1 MHANRRVAILIPGQ
15 FGYLEGVLRG
25 VVEYAATR
33 PGWSTMWVEPEAHLM
48 PRVAAWNPHGAIA
61 YLYSKPQAADVL
73 TLGVPTINI
82 GGNLHVEGTPRVSVE
97 NEKVA
102 ELAAD
107 YFWKQGHRQFACVS
121 TRRRWFHKLR
131 DDAFVAAIARRGQ
144 ACELFTGWF
153 DSMGNLRPDQADPF
167 KALRAWLSKLPKP
180 CALFAV
186 QDSIAVAVIEAAQEL
201 GIRVPEDIAVLGADN
216 STTLCQLANPNLSS
230 IELALEEIGR
240 AAGQMLDTLMDGR
253 KLKHETELIP
263 PMRVVERRSTETV
276 ATADAE
282 VNAAM
287 RYIHAHA
294 DEPITVEKVLRE
306 VLVSR
311 RLLEQKFRKTLGC
324 TPLVAI
330 HRAHVQRAMR
340 LLAETDLPMPTVA
353 ERSGFSDAEHMC
365 KVFQLRMKQT
375 PTAYRK
381 RVRYH
386 Q

>member
-1 MHANRRVAILIPGQ
+1 MNANRRIAILIPAQ

-25 VVEYAATR
+25 VIEYAATR
-33 PGWSTMWVEPEAHLM
+33 PGWSTMWVDPEAHLM
-48 PRVAAWNPHGAIA
+48 PRVAAWKPDGAIA
-61 YLYSKPQAADVL
+61 YLYTKLQTAEVL
-73 TLGVPTINI
+73 TLDVPTINI
-82 GGNLHVEGTPRVSVE
+82 SGNLHVAGVPRVSVE

-107 YFWKQGHRQFACVS
+107 YFWKRGHRQFACVS
-121 TRRRWFHKLR
+121 TRRRWYHQQR
-131 DDAFVAAIARRGQ
+131 DDGFVEALARRGQ
-144 ACELFTGWF
+144 TCDRFTEWF
-153 DSMGNLRPDQADPF
+153 DAMGNLRPEQADPF
-167 KALRAWLSKLPKP
+167 KSLRAWLSKLPKP

-230 IELALEEIGR
+230 IELALEEIGKT
-240 AAGQMLDTLMDGR
+240 AGQKLDTLLDGR
-253 KLKHETELIP
+253 KLKQETQLIP
-263 PMRVVERRSTETV
+263 PVRVVERRSTETV

-294 DEPITVEKVLRE
+294 DEPITVQNVLRE

-311 RLLEQKFRKTLGC
+311 RLLEQKFKKTLGY

-340 LLAETDLPMPTVA
+340 LLAETDLPMPAVA

-365 KVFQLRMKQT
+365 KVFQLRTKQT

-381 RVRYH
+381 RVRYR